1 MQIGDRPK
9 PDPDSLVAALRVDLE
24 SQPREVFIAR

>member
-9 PDPDSLVAALRVDLE
+9 PHPDSLVAALLVDLE
-24 SQPREVFIAR
+24 SQPRGVFIAR